1 MNYALLGPIAI
12 TGFSVAFLHAALPT
26 HWLPFVLAGRAHKWS
41 HAKTLVVTTLAGG
54 GHVLFTIALG
64 AIVAWFGIAVDRWT
78 EGVFPWLAG
87 GVLIAFGC
95 WYLRRQWRGQGHGH
109 SHFTPEDAH
118 DHDSGHEHHAH
129 HEHHHNHNHLHLRPL
144 SQRNSVARSDRAIV
158 LGLLAALTF
167 SPCEGFL
174 PMFVAGVPY
183 GWSGFLLLSLLL
195 AAATLA
201 GMLLFTWLTLRGL
214 EHLRLERLER
224 YENGVVGALL
234 CVLGIAIW
242 MLET

>member
-26 HWLPFVLAGRAHKWS
+26 HWLPFVLAGRAQQWS
-41 HAKTLVVTTLAGG
+41 HTKTLVVTTLAGG
-54 GHVLFTIALG
+54 GHVLFTVALG
-64 AIVAWFGIAVDRWT
+64 AVVAWFGIAVDRWT

-95 WYLRRQWRGQGHGH
+95 WYLWRQWRGQGHGH
-109 SHFTPEDAH
+109 SHFTPDDAH
-118 DHDSGHEHHAH
+118 DHESGHEHHAH
-129 HEHHHNHNHLHLRPL
+129 HDHPHPHAAPPQNAA
-144 SQRNSVARSDRAIV
+144 ARSDRAVV

-183 GWSGFLLLSLLL
+183 GWAGFLLLSLLL

-214 EHLRLERLER
+214 EHLKLERLER
-224 YENGVVGALL
+224 YENGVVGGLL
-234 CVLGIAIW
+234 CALGIAIW
-242 MLET
+242 VLET